1 MEFINFAIDL
11 GTTNSLIAK
20 HQDGAI
26 QLFKNPKGFR
36 ETLPSVVAFRKT
48 GLLIGD
54 KAREL
59 KDRDP
64 QNVFSSFKR
73 KMGTDET
80 YFVEQTQEA
89 IDPIRLSTLVLNE
102 LKTFVREE
110 QQPRSVV
117 ITIPASF
124 DTIQSNAT
132 KEAGRQAGFEEVV
145 LLQEPIAACLAV
157 FNQQH
162 VDDGNGKWLIYDLGG
177 GTFDVAI
184 VSATEEELKVVDHQ
198 GNNFLGGL
206 DFDILVLNELMIPQ
220 LKHQGDFSALAAALL
235 SNPDA
240 ANVQPVY
247 HYLLFYAE
255 QLKIEL
261 TSYPES
267 FAEFRLKDDNGEDQ
281 EVTISIKQED
291 FNRIIDQNL
300 QYTINLV
307 NDLLETNGLKAS
319 DFKEIVLVGGST
331 YIPYVREKLQQE
343 LGVAVNQRVDPTNA
357 IAIGAAYYAG
367 NKASRLEPVVEAGAQ
382 ERFSRVRIKPIYERQ
397 SRELE
402 ELVMLKTEGDPTG
415 LWYRVFRKDL
425 GYDSGKKPLKATE
438 RLFVP
443 LKAKTTN
450 DFHIELYDEAGALLE
465 ANAGTIQISQ
475 GLFIIDGQPLPH
487 DICIEVDDI
496 QSRETALEAIF
507 EKNAIL
513 PLTRT
518 IYKML
523 SRDLLEAGDDA
534 LIINILEGDKNA
546 SPATNQVIGCIAI
559 RPKEIGHNLIKDT
572 DIGITLSI
580 SESRDLTV
588 SATISMIDF
597 EIRNVFSPTQK
608 TVHLPKL
615 REELSYLDHAIT
627 KDLNAALDEEEFE
640 LAAALQQL
648 KMECEQGLA
657 AVGIS
662 GEIAGDTK
670 FHQEEMKRQ
679 IAIRYDKLVKK
690 QKVMSMLNEYRDTKS
705 DFEYFMTQP
714 DFPERLKMSYQDIL
728 RKEQAAIAGSNI
740 HFLRSLERRLSD
752 LSWEYRRNSV
762 GHMRALYLNY
772 KLMPTDA
779 YKDRSEASRLF
790 DIGDD
795 LLNRES
801 STPQEFMNVISRLW
815 NLLEP
820 QYKRNS
826 EDGDFELKG
835 TGIR

>member
-20 HQDGAI
+20 HHEGNV

-36 ETLPSVVAFRKT
+36 ETLPSVVAYRKN
-48 GLLIGD
+48 GILIGD

-80 YFVEQTQEA
+80 YFVTQTQET
-89 IDPIRLSTLVLNE
+89 INPIHLSMLVLNE
-102 LKTFVREE
+102 LKTFIREDH
-110 QQPRSVV
+110 PRSIV

-132 KEAGRQAGFEEVV
+132 KEAGKLAGFEEVV

-162 VDDGNGKWLIYDLGG
+162 TSGDSGKWLIYDLGG

-206 DFDILVLNELMIPQ
+206 DFDIQLLNELMLPQ
-220 LKHQGDFSALAAALL
+220 ISAQGNFHELTKTLL
-235 SNPDA
+235 SNPDRED
-240 ANVQPVY
+240 VQPVY
-247 HYLLFYAE
+247 NYLLFYAE

-267 FAEFRLKDDNGEDQ
+267 FIEFTLKDDNNEEQD
-281 EVTISIKQED
+281 IHINIRRED
-291 FNRIIDQNL
+291 FNRVIDQNL

-307 NDLLETNGLKAS
+307 NDLLTSNGLQPS
-319 DFKEIVLVGGST
+319 DFQEIVLVGGST
-331 YIPYVREKLQQE
+331 YIPHIREKLERE
-343 LGVAVNQRVDPTNA
+343 LGMHVNQRVDPTNA

-367 NKASRLEPVVEAGAQ
+367 NKPAKIAAANNSQISTAKTKVQLNA
-382 ERFSRVRIKPIYERQ
+382 IYERQ
-397 SRELE
+397 SREAN
-402 ELVMLKTEGDPTG
+402 ELVLIKTEGDPTG
-415 LWYRVFRKDL
+415 LFYRIYRKDL
-425 GYDSGKKPLKATE
+425 GYDSGKKPLSATE
-438 RLFVP
+438 RVSLP
-443 LKAKTTN
+443 LKSKSTN
-450 DFHIELYDEAGALLE
+450 DFQIELYDHSGALVDP
-465 ANAGTIQISQ
+465 NAATIQISQ

-487 DICIEVDDI
+487 DICIEVDNI
-496 QSRETALEAIF
+496 EGHETVLEAIF

-523 SRDLLEAGDDA
+523 SRDLLESGDEA

-588 SATISMIDF
+588 SATISLIDF

-615 REELSYLDHAIT
+615 REEFNFLNHSIS
-627 KDLNAALDEEEFE
+627 KDLEKALGEEEFE

-648 KMECEQGLA
+648 KLECEQGIRSI
-657 AVGIS
+657 GTT
-662 GEIAGDTK
+662 GEISGDTK
-670 FHQEEMKRQ
+670 FSQDEMKRQ

-690 QKVMSMLNEYRDTKS
+690 MKLLEVLEEYRWTKS
-705 DFEYFMTQP
+705 QFEYHMEQA
-714 DFPERLKMSYQDIL
+714 DFPERLKNSYQDVL
-728 RKEQAAIAGSNI
+728 RKEQVAIAGNNVS
-740 HFLRSLERRLSD
+740 FLRSLERRLSEMT
-752 LSWEYRRNSV
+752 WEYERSNSA
-762 GHMRALYLNY
+762 ALRSVYLNY
-772 KLMPTDA
+772 KLLPSDA
-779 YKDRSEASRLF
+779 YTNRNEANRLF
-790 DIGDD
+790 EIGDD

-801 STPQEFMNVISRLW
+801 STAQEFLNVIGRLYQILHP
-815 NLLEP
+815 N
-820 QYKRNS
+820 YKRDN
-826 EDGDFELKG
+826 GGNNAFELKG
-835 TGIR
+835 TGLR

>member
-11 GTTNSLIAK
+11 GTTNSLIAR
-20 HQDGAI
+20 HHEGNV

-36 ETLPSVVAFRKT
+36 ETLPSVVAYRKN
-48 GLLIGD
+48 GILIGD

-80 YFVEQTQEA
+80 YFVPQTQEI
-89 IDPIRLSTLVLNE
+89 IDPIHLSMLILNE
-102 LKTFVREE
+102 LKTFVRED
-110 QQPRSVV
+110 QPHSVV

-132 KEAGRQAGFEEVV
+132 KEAGKLAGFKEVV

-162 VDDGNGKWLIYDLGG
+162 TSGDSGKWLIYDLGG

-206 DFDILVLNELMIPQ
+206 DFDIQLLNELMIPQ
-220 LKHQGDFSALAAALL
+220 ISTQGSFQKLAKTLL
-235 SNPDA
+235 SNPDHTD
-240 ANVQPVY
+240 VQPVY
-247 HYLLFYAE
+247 NYLLFYAE

-267 FAEFRLKDDNGEDQ
+267 FIEFTLKDDNNKEQD
-281 EVTISIKQED
+281 IHINIRRED
-291 FNRIIDQNL
+291 FNRVIDQNV

-307 NDLLETNGLKAS
+307 NDLLTSNGLQSS
-319 DFKEIVLVGGST
+319 DFQEIVLVGGST
-331 YIPYVREKLQQE
+331 YIPYIREKLERE
-343 LGVAVNQRVDPTNA
+343 LHMQVNQRVDPTNA

-367 NKASRLEPVVEAGAQ
+367 NKPTKIVSADATQLLKTETGVKLNPV
-382 ERFSRVRIKPIYERQ
+382 YERQ
-397 SRELE
+397 SREAN
-402 ELVMLKTEGDPTG
+402 ELVLIKTEGDITG
-415 LWYRVFRKDL
+415 LFYRIYRKDL
-425 GYDSGKKPLKATE
+425 GYDSGKKTLTATE
-438 RLFVP
+438 RISLP
-443 LKAKTTN
+443 LKLKSAN
-450 DFHIELYDEAGALLE
+450 DFQIELYDSSGALLDS
-465 ANAGTIQISQ
+465 NAGTIQISQ

-487 DICIEVDDI
+487 DICIEVDNI
-496 QSRETALEAIF
+496 EGRETVLEAIF

-523 SRDLLEAGDDA
+523 SRDLLESGDEA

-546 SPATNQVIGCIAI
+546 TPATNQVIGCIAI
-559 RPKEIGHNLIKDT
+559 RPREIGHNLIKDT

-588 SATISMIDF
+588 SATISLIDF

-615 REELSYLDHAIT
+615 REEFSFLNHSIS
-627 KDLNAALDEEEFE
+627 KDLERALNEEEFE

-648 KMECEQGLA
+648 KLESEQGIRSIGTA
-657 AVGIS
+657 
-662 GEIAGDTK
+662 GEISGDTK
-670 FHQEEMKRQ
+670 FSQDEMKRQ

-690 QKVMSMLNEYRDTKS
+690 MKLMEALEEYRWTKS
-705 DFEYFMTQP
+705 QFEYHMQQA
-714 DFPERLKMSYQDIL
+714 DFPERLKNNYQDVL
-728 RKEQAAIAGSNI
+728 RKEQSAIAGNNVS
-740 HFLRSLERRLSD
+740 FLRSLERRLSEM
-752 LSWEYRRNSV
+752 SWEYERNSS
-762 GHMRALYLNY
+762 GAMRSVYLNY
-772 KLMPTDA
+772 KLLPSDA
-779 YKDRSEASRLF
+779 YTNRSEANRLF
-790 DIGDD
+790 ETGDD

-801 STPQEFMNVISRLW
+801 STAHEFLNVIGRLYQI
-815 NLLEP
+815 LHP
-820 QYKRNS
+820 SYKRDN
-826 EDGDFELKG
+826 GGNNAFELKG
-835 TGIR
+835 TGLR